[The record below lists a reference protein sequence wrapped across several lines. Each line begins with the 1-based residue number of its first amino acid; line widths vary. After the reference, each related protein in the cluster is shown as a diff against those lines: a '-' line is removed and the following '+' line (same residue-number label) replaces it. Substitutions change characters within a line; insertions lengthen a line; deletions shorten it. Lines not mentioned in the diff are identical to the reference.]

1 MAEEE
6 TLPFMLLGCLVQTR
20 ESHLALWMLSV
31 KVEGF
36 PRLEID
42 F

>member
-1 MAEEE
+1 MAEAE
-6 TLPFMLLGCLVQTR
+6 TLPFRLLGCLVQTR
-20 ESHLALWMLSV
+20 ESHLVLWMLSV

-36 PRLEID
+36 LRLEIE